1 MRICIV
7 TDAWRPQVNGV
18 AITLANLVATGERL
32 GHEFA
37 AITPDR
43 FNTIA
48 APSYPEIRLALT
60 SPKAVGE
67 LIRAQRAD
75 HVHIATEGPLG
86 LAASYWA
93 RRRGEIF
100 TTSYHTRFPE
110 YVEARW
116 PIPASWS
123 YAALRRFHAGS
134 AGLMVATQTLADD
147 LSARG
152 FQRPMLWPRGVD
164 ERLFRP
170 VDALPPELENPPRPF
185 FLYCGRV
192 APEKNIEAFL
202 SLDLPGS
209 KIVVGDG
216 PSRAALEA
224 RFPAAHF
231 VGVKSR
237 EELAPYYSA
246 ADVFVFP
253 SRTDTFGNVMLE
265 ALACG
270 APVAAFPVPGPIDVV
285 RDGRIGVLDE
295 DLRIACLAALQLSR
309 QNCRAYALR
318 FTWPESARIFID
330 NVICARAGALSRRVS
345 A

>member
-1 MRICIV
+1 MKICIV

-18 AITLANLVATGERL
+18 VVTLSNLIAAGEKL
-32 GHEFA
+32 GHEFVV
-37 AITPDR
+37 IGPDQ
-43 FNTIA
+43 FHTIA

-67 LIRAQRAD
+67 LIRAHRPD
-75 HVHIATEGPLG
+75 HIHIATEGPLG
-86 LAASYWA
+86 VAASYWCP
-93 RRRGEIF
+93 RNGELF

-116 PIPASWS
+116 PIPAAWS
-123 YAALRRFHAGS
+123 YAALRRFHSGS

-164 ERLFRP
+164 QTLFRP
-170 VDALPPELENPPRPF
+170 VEDLPTELKSLPRPF

-202 SLDLPGS
+202 TLDLPGS

-216 PSRAALEA
+216 PSRLPLQE
-224 RFPAAHF
+224 RFPKALF
-231 VGVKSR
+231 VGVKAR
-237 EELAPYYSA
+237 HNLAPYYSA

-253 SRTDTFGNVMLE
+253 SRTDTFGNVMIE

-270 APVAAFPVPGPIDVV
+270 APVAAFPVPGPIDVITDPRV
-285 RDGRIGVLDE
+285 GLLSE
-295 DLRIACLAALQLSR
+295 DLRAACLGALQLSR
-309 QNCRAYALR
+309 ADCRAHAARY
-318 FTWPESARIFID
+318 TWPESARIFID
-330 NVICARAGALSRRVS
+330 NIFRARAAALTRRAS

>member
-18 AITLANLVATGERL
+18 AGTLASLIAAGEEL
-32 GHEFA
+32 GHDFA
-37 AITPDR
+37 VVAPDL
-43 FNTIA
+43 FPTIA

-60 SPKAVGE
+60 RPKAVGE
-67 LIRAQRAD
+67 KIRAHRPD

-86 LAASYWA
+86 VAARFWCV
-93 RRRGEIF
+93 RQGEIF

-116 PIPASWS
+116 PIPTAWS
-123 YAALRRFHAGS
+123 YEALRRFHAAS
-134 AGLMVATQTLADD
+134 AGLMVATQTLAIE
-147 LSARG
+147 LTARG
-152 FQRPMLWPRGVD
+152 FPPPMLWPRGVD
-164 ERLFRP
+164 QSLFRP
-170 VDALPPELENPPRPF
+170 VADLPPELKDLPRPF

-202 SLDLPGS
+202 ALDLPGS

-216 PSRAALEA
+216 PSRPLLQH

-231 VGVKSR
+231 VGVKAR

-253 SRTDTFGNVMLE
+253 SRTDTFGNVMIE

-270 APVAAFPVPGPIDVV
+270 APVAAFPVPGPIDVIDDPRV
-285 RDGRIGVLDE
+285 GVLGD
-295 DLRIACLAALQLSR
+295 DLRLACLSALNLSR
-309 QNCRAYALR
+309 ADCRRRAARYS
-318 FTWPESARIFID
+318 WPESARIFVD
-330 NVICARAGALSRRVS
+330 NVQRARATPLTRRMP

>member
-18 AITLANLVATGERL
+18 AGTLASLIVAGQKL
-32 GHEFA
+32 GHDFA
-37 AITPDR
+37 VVAPDL
-43 FNTIA
+43 FPTVA

-60 SPKAVGE
+60 RPRAVGE
-67 LIRAQRAD
+67 KIRARRPD
-75 HVHIATEGPLG
+75 HIHIATEGPLG
-86 LAASYWA
+86 LAARFWCA
-93 RRRGEIF
+93 RNEEIF

-123 YAALRRFHAGS
+123 YEALRRFHSAG
-134 AGLMVATQTLADD
+134 AGLMVATRTLADE
-147 LSARG
+147 LAARG
-152 FQRPMLWPRGVD
+152 FPPPMLWPRGVD
-164 ERLFRP
+164 QTLFRP
-170 VDALPPELENPPRPF
+170 VADLPPELKNLPRPF

-192 APEKNIEAFL
+192 APEKNIGAFL
-202 SLDLPGS
+202 ALDLPGS

-216 PSRAALEA
+216 PSRAALQH

-231 VGVKSR
+231 VGVKAR
-237 EELAPYYSA
+237 HELAPFYSA

-253 SRTDTFGNVMLE
+253 SRTDTFGNVMIE

-270 APVAAFPVPGPIDVV
+270 APVAAFPVPGPIDVIDDPRV
-285 RDGRIGVLDE
+285 GVLDD
-295 DLRIACLAALQLSR
+295 DLRLACLAALKLSR
-309 QNCRAYALR
+309 DDCRLHAARYS
-318 FTWPESARIFID
+318 WPESARIFVD
-330 NVICARAGALSRRVS
+330 NVLRARDKVLTRRAS

>member
-18 AITLANLVATGERL
+18 AITLANLMAAGERL
-32 GHEFA
+32 GHEFTV
-37 AITPDR
+37 IGPDR
-43 FNTIA
+43 FHTVA

-67 LIRAQRAD
+67 LIRAEKPD
-75 HVHIATEGPLG
+75 HIHIATEGPLG
-86 LAASYWA
+86 VAASYWA
-93 RRRGEIF
+93 PRNGELF

-116 PIPASWS
+116 PIPAAWS
-123 YAALRRFHAGS
+123 YAALRRFHSGG

-147 LSARG
+147 LYARG

-164 ERLFRP
+164 EQMFRP
-170 VDALPPELENPPRPF
+170 ADAAPAELQSLPRPF
-185 FLYCGRV
+185 FLYCGRL

-202 SLDLPGS
+202 ALDLPGS

-216 PSRAALEA
+216 PSRAQLEE
-224 RFPAAHF
+224 RFPWACF

-237 EELAPYYSA
+237 GELAPYYSA

-270 APVAAFPVPGPIDVV
+270 APVAAFPVPGPVDIVTDP
-285 RDGRIGVLDE
+285 RIGVLDE
-295 DLRIACLAALQLSR
+295 DLRAACLGALGLSR
-309 QNCRAYALR
+309 QHCRDHALR
-318 FTWPESARIFID
+318 HTWPESARIFID
-330 NVICARAGALSRRVS
+330 NVLRARAAALPRRVS